1 MYLCQGRIF
10 LKSSAYRLFQQYR
23 GTPVARNTAA
33 AKKARLAKFGRN
45 GYEKGLIEGVLK
57 VPVGVAALAQN
68 CRAPTAR
75 IQARKDVDL
84 AVDDVLN
91 RVNRCCKRQIG
102 ERVEH
107 PPSLPIRLLENTLEE
122 LD

>member
-1 MYLCQGRIF
+1 MDTKGGLSRACFG
-10 LKSSAYRLFQQYR
+10 YRL
-23 GTPVARNTAA
+23 GGGP
-33 AKKARLAKFGRN
+33 
-45 GYEKGLIEGVLK
+45 
-57 VPVGVAALAQN
+57 GVASRN
-68 CRAPTAR
+68 YRAPTAR

-84 AVDDVLN
+84 AADDVLN